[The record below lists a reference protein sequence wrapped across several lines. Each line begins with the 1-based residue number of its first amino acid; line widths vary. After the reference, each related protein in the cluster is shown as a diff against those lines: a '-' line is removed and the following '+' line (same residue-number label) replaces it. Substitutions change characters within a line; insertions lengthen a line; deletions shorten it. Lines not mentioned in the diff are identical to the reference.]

1 MSRVATGFVSRGIA
15 YAVKYLVSIFIS
27 LALFLVFR
35 PNHDYTLKTWFYL
48 LITHTPTPAL
58 MFTWETTRKRKIH
71 PVICFVATWIGG
83 LALGFLIGP
92 FLISILG
99 GKRS

>member
-1 MSRVATGFVSRGIA
+1 M
-15 YAVKYLVSIFIS
+15 KYLVSIIIS

-35 PNHDYTLKTWFYL
+35 RNHDYTLKTWLYL
-48 LITHTPTPAL
+48 LIIHAPIPAL
-58 MFTWETTRKRKIH
+58 MFAFERARKMKIH
-71 PVICFVATWIGG
+71 PVICFLCTWIGG
-83 LALGFLIGP
+83 LGLGFLVGP